1 MDKPREAAAQY
12 VEAIRRRPN
21 ALDDGRENA
30 LDQAIAT
37 LKRDPSALQSLLA
50 AYQEAAVKRPKDAAI
65 QSAIGRVS
73 AARGDRDAVQV
84 AFARAIELAPDDLK
98 IRQQYT
104 SVLSQTQ
111 QYAAALQQAQS
122 ALQLAQS
129 QQRKD
134 EVDRLTK
141 MVENLERQRAGG
153 S

>member
-1 MDKPREAAAQY
+1 
-12 VEAIRRRPN
+12 
-21 ALDDGRENA
+21 
-30 LDQAIAT
+30 
-37 LKRDPSALQSLLA
+37 
-50 AYQEAAVKRPKDAAI
+50 
-65 QSAIGRVS
+65 VS
-73 AARGDRDAVQV
+73 AGLGDQNAMQAAFGRAV
-84 AFARAIELAPDDLK
+84 ELAPDDLK

-111 QYAAALQQAQS
+111 QYDAALQQAQS